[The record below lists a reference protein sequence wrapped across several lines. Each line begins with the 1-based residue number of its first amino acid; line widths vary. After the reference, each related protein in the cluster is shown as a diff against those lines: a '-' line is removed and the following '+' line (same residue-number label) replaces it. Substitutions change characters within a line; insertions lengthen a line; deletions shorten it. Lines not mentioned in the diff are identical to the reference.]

1 MNGKVLVLNQDY
13 SPITVCTVYRAFLLT
28 YLGKAELVDGSPKRV
43 LRSVSK
49 SYPWPSVIRIKN
61 YVNVPYKGV
70 VLTRYNIFKRDKHSC
85 QYCGTKKDLTIDHI
99 IPKSK
104 GGKSTWTNLVTA
116 CKKCN
121 AKKGDYSLDQVGLK
135 LANQPIKP
143 SYVMFLRESNNDL
156 QNEWLPYLNPKKSV
170 S

>member
-1 MNGKVLVLNQDY
+1 MTGKVLVLNQDY

-28 YLGKAELVDGSPKRV
+28 YLDKAELVNQSPNKV
-43 LRSVSK
+43 IRSVTK

-61 YVNVPYKGV
+61 YVNIPYKGV
-70 VLTRYNIFKRDKHSC
+70 VLTRHNIFKRDKHSC

-104 GGKSTWTNLVTA
+104 GGRSTWTNLVTA
-116 CKKCN
+116 CKRCN
-121 AKKGDYSLDQVGLK
+121 TKKGDYSLDQVGMNLRS
-135 LANQPIKP
+135 QPIKP
-143 SYVMFLRESNNDL
+143 SYIMFLRESYHDL